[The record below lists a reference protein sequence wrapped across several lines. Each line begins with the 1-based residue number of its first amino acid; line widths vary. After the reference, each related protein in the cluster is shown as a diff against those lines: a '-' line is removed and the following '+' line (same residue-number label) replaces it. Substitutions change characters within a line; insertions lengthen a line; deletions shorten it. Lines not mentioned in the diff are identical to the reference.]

1 MKKLALFTALLL
13 LFSVAAGCAGGGTPV
28 GTDTA
33 STASTTTGA
42 SPSLSSSSLPDTGSP
57 APGTD
62 ASPGTEAPSADL
74 PVDLTAAPFRII
86 TNPKESGTQ
95 LSEVLSAFV
104 TRLKSIDGLSFT
116 VASDTMNDGSDGL
129 AEIVIGNADRPGC
142 AEICAEFGPLDWSVT
157 CSSGR
162 IYLCGGTPDMTAKAV
177 YWLLANY
184 VAKNILTVPA
194 GVLYRSVSPVKLPD
208 IPDPQ
213 PYEGRALKG
222 LTVFAIGDS
231 YFAGQGLDPKKEVW
245 PALLAMKQGETFE
258 NYGIGGSTLSDY
270 ITTNT
275 PVCRRISSMK
285 AGDPD
290 IVILEGGAN
299 DWNHCVP
306 LGEPG
311 STDTKT
317 FRGAAASCIEQLHA
331 KYPDAFIVCVTNWDY
346 GRKNSQN
353 VESTAYAEAFCE
365 VAARYPFAMPVN
377 ASDTSVIPAFVTN
390 SAFRAKYCISSTDQ
404 SHLNA
409 EGMRLLLPFFEK
421 IIGEGYEKF
430 RK

>member
-1 MKKLALFTALLL
+1 MKKLALLSALLL
-13 LFSVAAGCAGGGTPV
+13 LFSAAAGCAVGGT
-28 GTDTA
+28 TADTA
-33 STASTTTGA
+33 ST
-42 SPSLSSSSLPDTGSP
+42 SSSTGSPPVSSVAIPDTGSE

-62 ASPGTEAPSADL
+62 AAPGTEAPAVDL

-86 TNPKESGTQ
+86 TNPKESGGQ
-95 LSEVLSAFV
+95 LPEVLSAFV

-116 VASDTMNDGSDGL
+116 VASDKTIDGSDGL

-142 AEICAEFGPLDWSVT
+142 AEICAELGPLDWSVT

-162 IYLCGGTPDMTAKAV
+162 IYLCGGTPDMTAKAL

-208 IPDPQ
+208 IPDPL
-213 PYEGRALKG
+213 PYEGTALKG

-245 PALLAMKQGETFE
+245 PALLALKQGETFE
-258 NYGIGGSTLSDY
+258 NYGIGGSTLSDF

-285 AGDPD
+285 TGDPD

-306 LGEPG
+306 IGEPG

-317 FRGAAASCIEQLHA
+317 FRGAAASCIEQLHE
-331 KYPDAFIVCVTNWDY
+331 KSPGAFIVCVTNWDY

-365 VAARYPFAMPVN
+365 VAAEYPYTMPIN
-377 ASDTSVIPAFVTN
+377 ASDTSIIPAFVTN
-390 SAFRAKYCISSTDQ
+390 SAFRAIYCISSTDQ

-430 RK
+430 KK